1 MWANP
6 QFTVD
11 LATFT
16 EEILYEKLH
25 FLCSDAFMSNN
36 IRKRQCALI
45 KKSISATFFQPK
57 IFGITKVAWV
67 TLNNMILEK
76 NIKG

>member
-1 MWANP
+1 MWPNP
-6 QFTVD
+6 QFTAD
-11 LATFT
+11 LVTFT
-16 EEILYEKLH
+16 DDILNEKLH

-57 IFGITKVAWV
+57 IFGIKKVASV
-67 TLNNMILEK
+67 TWNNMILEK
-76 NIKG
+76 NVKE